1 MASGSNKNRNRQL
14 NRVESRRTGGTR
26 TDLFDLRGDQES
38 EEARPYR
45 ERHRVEV
52 DANGYAGSQPAF
64 RRSSGGSGMENDPAD
79 WMIREDYR
87 ENTGAG
93 SGSGGRT
100 PGLAAED
107 RDAGNRR
114 TGSREISADLF
125 VPSGSS
131 GRGRRSRVTRVPRSS
146 AGYGSYDNSRTTG
159 TGYGRNRTTGTGYD
173 RYGSGR
179 NAGTGYD
186 GYGSGRTTG
195 AGYDGYG
202 SYGNGRTAGTED
214 SRYTSRRTTDRN
226 YNGNGRA
233 TGSGYGSYGS
243 GRTTGTG
250 TGSGRTTGAGYDSYG
265 SYGSGRTT
273 GTGYGSSRTS
283 GRGSGRY
290 SADPYDPYMEDE
302 RTRRDPAGSGK
313 IPERAF
319 FFEED
324 LPEGDLSRQSRADR
338 LEDDYSERRRQRRD
352 QLRKERE
359 KQIRQMHFRIGA
371 AAAVVLV
378 LLVLVIVAVVVKVRS
393 GKEDQGQ
400 EAAAPAPAVA
410 AGTADTEETQDGTGD
425 GAVSTQEQEEE
436 SSETRDADQQTDS
449 AGQEAPAEE
458 ADGQETAPEETQDTE
473 EKENGQETET
483 AAAGDGQETQERSYS
498 RQTEWNL
505 ILANPW
511 HPLPEGYSV
520 ETTSL
525 PNGESVDSR
534 CYDDLMEML
543 TDCTKNG
550 GNPVVC
556 SSYRTHEKQ
565 IGLYEAQVKKHMD
578 EGMDRA
584 QAEKEAGKV
593 VAVPGTSEHEVGL
606 AVDLCDY
613 TNQNLDESQ
622 AETVTQKWLMA
633 NSWKYGFILRYPVD
647 KSDLTGIIYE
657 PWHYRYVGKDIAAEI
672 YSRGICLEEYLS
684 Q

>member
-1 MASGSNKNRNRQL
+1 
-14 NRVESRRTGGTR
+14 
-26 TDLFDLRGDQES
+26 
-38 EEARPYR
+38 
-45 ERHRVEV
+45 
-52 DANGYAGSQPAF
+52 
-64 RRSSGGSGMENDPAD
+64 
-79 WMIREDYR
+79 
-87 ENTGAG
+87 
-93 SGSGGRT
+93 
-100 PGLAAED
+100 
-107 RDAGNRR
+107 
-114 TGSREISADLF
+114 
-125 VPSGSS
+125 
-131 GRGRRSRVTRVPRSS
+131 
-146 AGYGSYDNSRTTG
+146 
-159 TGYGRNRTTGTGYD
+159 
-173 RYGSGR
+173 
-179 NAGTGYD
+179 
-186 GYGSGRTTG
+186 
-195 AGYDGYG
+195 
-202 SYGNGRTAGTED
+202 
-214 SRYTSRRTTDRN
+214 
-226 YNGNGRA
+226 
-233 TGSGYGSYGS
+233 
-243 GRTTGTG
+243 
-250 TGSGRTTGAGYDSYG
+250 
-265 SYGSGRTT
+265 
-273 GTGYGSSRTS
+273 
-283 GRGSGRY
+283 
-290 SADPYDPYMEDE
+290 MEDE

-378 LLVLVIVAVVVKVRS
+378 LLVLVIAAVVVKVRS
-393 GKEDQGQ
+393 GKEDPGQ

-410 AGTADTEETQDGTGD
+410 AGTADTEEAQAGTGD
-425 GAVSTQEQEEE
+425 GAVSTQEQAEE

-473 EKENGQETET
+473 KEEAGQETET

>member
-1 MASGSNKNRNRQL
+1 
-14 NRVESRRTGGTR
+14 
-26 TDLFDLRGDQES
+26 
-38 EEARPYR
+38 
-45 ERHRVEV
+45 
-52 DANGYAGSQPAF
+52 
-64 RRSSGGSGMENDPAD
+64 
-79 WMIREDYR
+79 
-87 ENTGAG
+87 
-93 SGSGGRT
+93 
-100 PGLAAED
+100 
-107 RDAGNRR
+107 
-114 TGSREISADLF
+114 
-125 VPSGSS
+125 
-131 GRGRRSRVTRVPRSS
+131 
-146 AGYGSYDNSRTTG
+146 
-159 TGYGRNRTTGTGYD
+159 
-173 RYGSGR
+173 
-179 NAGTGYD
+179 
-186 GYGSGRTTG
+186 
-195 AGYDGYG
+195 
-202 SYGNGRTAGTED
+202 
-214 SRYTSRRTTDRN
+214 
-226 YNGNGRA
+226 
-233 TGSGYGSYGS
+233 
-243 GRTTGTG
+243 
-250 TGSGRTTGAGYDSYG
+250 
-265 SYGSGRTT
+265 
-273 GTGYGSSRTS
+273 
-283 GRGSGRY
+283 
-290 SADPYDPYMEDE
+290 
-302 RTRRDPAGSGK
+302 
-313 IPERAF
+313 
-319 FFEED
+319 
-324 LPEGDLSRQSRADR
+324 
-338 LEDDYSERRRQRRD
+338 
-352 QLRKERE
+352 
-359 KQIRQMHFRIGA
+359 MHFRIGA

-393 GKEDQGQ
+393 GKEDPGQ

-410 AGTADTEETQDGTGD
+410 AGTADTEETQAGTGD
-425 GAVSTQEQEEE
+425 GAVSTQEQAEE

-473 EKENGQETET
+473 EKETGQETET